1 VETGMSRSAVDLTA
15 IKAAIAK
22 EQSDRI
28 ALSARIKGYARGW
41 NLPFM
46 ERLMGS
52 TAVIVSRETV

>member
-1 VETGMSRSAVDLTA
+1 VTLKAAVD
-15 IKAAIAK
+15 K
-22 EQSDRI
+22 ELEAYK

-52 TAVIVSRETV
+52 TAMALVVKATV